1 MKKIRE
7 REKIT
12 KCQVCSSP
20 TIKVLDLGEHPP
32 CDFLTKEQFNQ
43 EIKYPIVVHFCPV
56 CSLLQ
61 LGELVSQEAL
71 FTPKGGYHHIAE
83 LSSSFKE
90 HLRILARETVKRFK
104 LKSDDLM
111 VEIGSNDG
119 TLLEA
124 FRDKGVKVLGV
135 DPTDVIEIA
144 AKKNLTT
151 IPEFF
156 TEKTGKKIVKEYG
169 YAKVVTAL
177 NTFAHVSNLS
187 SVVKGIRHLLTP
199 DGVFISENHY
209 SLDLISGLQYDFIYH
224 EHLREYSLK
233 SLTRLFGMYNMEVF
247 DVEHL
252 STHSGSIR
260 VFAGKKEAHLVS
272 KHVSDLLKKEK
283 EFGLWG
289 KRVYKNF
296 AKEVREHQKTFSK
309 MLNNLV
315 ADGKTIAGLT
325 FPARAV
331 TLLNSNSIGP
341 ETLCYITELSKI
353 KIGKFSPGTHIP
365 VVDQSILFGKDA
377 PDYGLLLSWHI
388 AKEIIPRFREKG
400 FQGKVI
406 VPLPIPRIVE

>member
-1 MKKIRE
+1 MKKIRKQ
-7 REKIT
+7 EKIT
-12 KCQVCSSP
+12 KCQICSSP
-20 TIKVLDLGEHPP
+20 TIEILDLGEHPP
-32 CDFLTKEQFNQ
+32 CDFLTKEQFSQ
-43 EIKYPIVVHFCPV
+43 EIKYPIVIHFCPV

-61 LGELVSQEAL
+61 LGELVNQETL

-90 HLRILARETVKRFK
+90 HLRILAKKAVKRFK
-104 LKSDDLM
+104 LKPNDLM

-119 TLLEA
+119 ALLEA
-124 FRDKGVKVLGV
+124 FRDEGVKVLGV
-135 DPTDVIEIA
+135 DPTNVIDIA

-156 TEKTGKKIVKEYG
+156 IEETGKRIVKQHG
-169 YAKVVTAL
+169 YAKVITAL

-187 SVVKGIRHLLTP
+187 SVVKGIRYLLAP
-199 DGVFISENHY
+199 DGVFVSENHH
-209 SLDLISGLQYDFIYH
+209 SLDLISGLQYDFVYH

-233 SLTRLFGMYNMEVF
+233 SLVHLFEMHDMEVF

-260 VFAGKKEAHLVS
+260 VFAGKKGARRVS
-272 KHVSDLLKKEK
+272 KHVNDLLKKEK
-283 EFGLWG
+283 EFGLW
-289 KRVYKNF
+289 KKTVYEDF
-296 AKEVREHQKTFSK
+296 AKKVREHQKNFSK
-309 MLNNLV
+309 MLSDLV

-331 TLLNSNSIGP
+331 TLLNSNNIGP
-341 ETLCYITELSKI
+341 GTLSYITELSKI

-365 VVDQSILFGKDA
+365 VVDQAILFGKDA

-388 AKEIIPRFREKG
+388 ANEIIPRFREKG
-400 FQGKVI
+400 FRGKII
-406 VPLPIPRIVE
+406 VPLPTPRIA